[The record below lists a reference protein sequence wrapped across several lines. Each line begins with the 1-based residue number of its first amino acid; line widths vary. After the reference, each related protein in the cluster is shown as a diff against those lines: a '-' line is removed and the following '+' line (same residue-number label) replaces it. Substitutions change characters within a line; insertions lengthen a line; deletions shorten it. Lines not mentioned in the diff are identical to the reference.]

1 MAARWAEATAALRT
15 GRPAEAVRLIK
26 PEEGLLL
33 LFPSYFYHRAVP
45 FESTDV
51 RVSIAFDVLARD

>member
-1 MAARWAEATAALRT
+1 MRT